1 MNVLN
6 SAWTRAIV
14 AILSVFVILVA
25 IGQVFFA
32 GGAKITTETAYNY
45 GYDVEIPFEGV
56 ILRDE
61 TVIYSSGSGVLSYE
75 HEDGVKAG
83 KSTVIARRYKSDSDV
98 AYLREIEQLKEQIKM
113 LESAEMLIGT
123 DNSQLEAISAQINE
137 SHSQMVSSIIDGN
150 FAAAS
155 NERSKL
161 LCAMCKRE
169 ITLKESGG
177 YAEKKRELQNRISEL
192 EVKISGDVQEIQAG
206 GTGYFVSS
214 IDGYEGEFG
223 YSDVDK
229 MTEETISKVVEK
241 PTKAGAKNAIGKLVS
256 DYHWRAAAVIE
267 NEKMVGIYEGG
278 KATLRVGSGQ
288 RQYETTV
295 VAVNKCGDGKSV
307 YIFEGDNFVSNAV
320 DSRTASFKL
329 VVNSYGGLRVPRKAL
344 RYDENEQRGVFV
356 LRGQTL
362 KFKKVD
368 VVYWG
373 EGYVICSQEKD
384 EDYLKLYDKIVVE
397 GKDLYDGKVI

>member
-1 MNVLN
+1 MN
-6 SAWTRAIV
+6 SAWTRAII

-25 IGQVFFA
+25 VGQVFFA

-45 GYDVEIPFEGV
+45 GYDEEIPFTGV

-61 TVIYSSGSGVLSYE
+61 TVIYNSGSGVLSYE

-83 KSTVIARRYKSDSDV
+83 KSTVIARRYKSDNDV
-98 AYLREIEQLKEQIKM
+98 VYLREIEQLKEQIEM

-137 SHSQMVSSIIDGN
+137 SHSQIVGSIIDGD
-150 FAAAS
+150 FQAAS
-155 NERSKL
+155 DERSKL

-177 YAEKKRELQNRISEL
+177 YADKKRELQSRISEL
-192 EVKISGDVQEIQAG
+192 EAKISGGVQEIQAG

-214 IDGYEGEFG
+214 VDGYEGELG
-223 YSDVDK
+223 YSDIDK
-229 MTEETISKVVEK
+229 MTDELIQEIVEN
-241 PTKAGAKNAIGKLVS
+241 PTKASQKNAIGKLVS
-256 DYHWRAAAVIE
+256 DYHWRAAAVVD
-267 NEKMVGIYEGG
+267 NEKMFGIYEGG
-278 KATLRVGSGQ
+278 TATLRIGSGL
-288 RQYETTV
+288 RQYETEIV
-295 VAVNKCGDGKSV
+295 SVKNLGNGKSV
-307 YIFEGDNFVSNAV
+307 YIFEGDNFVSNAT

-329 VVNSYGGLRVPRKAL
+329 VVNSYGGLRVSRKAL
-344 RYDENEQRGVFV
+344 RYDENENRGVFV
-356 LRGQTL
+356 QRGQTL
-362 KFKKVD
+362 VFKKVN

-384 EDYLKLYDKIVVE
+384 DDYLKLYDKIVVE

>member
-6 SAWTRAIV
+6 SAWTRTIIAV
-14 AILSVFVILVA
+14 LSVFVILVA
-25 IGQVFFA
+25 VGQVFFA
-32 GGAKITTETAYNY
+32 GGAKITTETTYNY
-45 GYDVEIPFEGV
+45 GYDAEIPFEGV

-61 TVIYSSGSGVLSYE
+61 TVIYNSGSGVLGYE

-83 KSTVIARRYKSDSDV
+83 KSTVIARRYKNDGDV
-98 AYLREIEQLKEQIKM
+98 AYLMEIERLKEQIGM
-113 LESAEMLIGT
+113 LESAETLIGT

-137 SHSQMVSSIIDGN
+137 SHSRMVDNILSGDFSS
-150 FAAAS
+150 AS
-155 NERSKL
+155 SERSKL

-177 YAEKKRELQNRISEL
+177 YAEKKIELQNKISEL
-192 EVKISGDVQEIQAG
+192 QSMISGDVQEITAG

-214 IDGYEGEFG
+214 VDGYEGEFG

-229 MTEETISKVVEK
+229 MTEETIAEVIER
-241 PTKAGAKNAIGKLVS
+241 PTKSGAKNAIGKLIS
-256 DYHWRAAAVIE
+256 DFHWRAAAVIE
-267 NEKMVGIYEGG
+267 NEKMFGIYEGG
-278 KATLRVGSGQ
+278 QATLRVGSGQ
-288 RQYETTV
+288 RQYETEV
-295 VAVNKCGDGKSV
+295 VSVKNLGNGKSI

-320 DSRTASFKL
+320 ESRVASFKL
-329 VVNSYGGLRVPRKAL
+329 VVKSYGGLRVPRTAL
-344 RYDENEQRGVFV
+344 HYDENEQRGVFV

-362 KFKKVD
+362 VFKKVE

-373 EGYVICSQEKD
+373 EGYVICSQVKD
-384 EDYLKLYDKIVVE
+384 DDYLKLYDKIVVE

>member
-1 MNVLN
+1 MN

-45 GYDVEIPFEGV
+45 GYDAEIPFEGV

-61 TVIYSSGSGVLSYE
+61 TVIYNSGSGVLSYE

-83 KSTVIARRYKSDSDV
+83 KSTVIARRYKSDSDI
-98 AYLREIEQLKEQIKM
+98 AYLREIEQLKEQIEM

-137 SHSQMVSSIIDGN
+137 SHSQMISRIIDGD

-155 NERSKL
+155 EQRSKL

-177 YAEKKRELQNRISEL
+177 YSEKKRELQSRISEL
-192 EVKISGDVQEIQAG
+192 EAMISGDVQDIQAG

-214 IDGYEGEFG
+214 VDGYEGEFG
-223 YSDVDK
+223 YSDIDK
-229 MTEETISKVVEK
+229 MTEQTIAKVIEK
-241 PTKAGAKNAIGKLVS
+241 PTKSGAKNAIGKLVS

-267 NEKMVGIYEGG
+267 NEKMIGIYEGG
-278 KATLRVGSGQ
+278 KAVLRVGSGQ

-295 VAVNKCGDGKSV
+295 VAVNK
-307 YIFEGDNFVSNAV
+307 
-320 DSRTASFKL
+320 
-329 VVNSYGGLRVPRKAL
+329 
-344 RYDENEQRGVFV
+344 
-356 LRGQTL
+356 
-362 KFKKVD
+362 
-368 VVYWG
+368 
-373 EGYVICSQEKD
+373 
-384 EDYLKLYDKIVVE
+384 
-397 GKDLYDGKVI
+397 